1 MTTWGHGLYYFLLDT
16 SNAGTERIKQ
26 NVAAALFTARQFL
39 PGFFDRKAFLI
50 VSLILP
56 LVDFL
61 TDGINAGSGFT
72 YTTPD

>member
-1 MTTWGHGLYYFLLDT
+1 LLLDA
-16 SNAGTERIKQ
+16 SNTGSNGSNDTTRPIKQ
-26 NVAAALFTARQFL
+26 NVAAALFMARAFL

-50 VSLILP
+50 LNLVLP

-72 YTTPD
+72 LH